1 MEQTND
7 KLEKL
12 ENTIKINLPFVVN
25 EEQAIAV
32 KKISK
37 FILNNYS
44 NSVFILKGYAGTGK
58 TNLISGITKSLKSI
72 GWKSVLLAPTGRA
85 AKIMNNYSQT
95 KAYTIHKKIFNYSFD
110 TSSSG
115 FLSIAENTHTS
126 TLFIVD
132 EASMI
137 QAKEDESGNLN
148 LLESLFEFVYS
159 GLNCKILFVGDNAQL
174 PPVGSN
180 YSAALSPE
188 YLKANFDLNIFF
200 FELKK
205 VARQKE
211 DSGILYNATQLRI
224 NLLEKDYIQPKF
236 ETTKD
241 FIRLNGEDLEDTLNQ
256 SIQKYGEDNIIIITR
271 SNKRASLFNQT
282 YRNKIKY
289 LEDELN
295 TGDKIMIVKNNYFWL
310 PSSNTETNFIANG
323 DIAEITKLKNKKS
336 LYGFEFCDCEI
347 RLIDYQLPPLEVKL
361 NLNTLYSD
369 QSSLTTE
376 QQASLKEAVLED
388 VADEPD
394 KYTKIR
400 YLKNNPFFNAL
411 QVKPAYAVTC
421 HKSQGGQWP
430 VVFIDQGYLTKEMLN
445 IEYTR
450 WLYTAVTR
458 ATEKVYLINFN
469 EEFFN

>member
-1 MEQTND
+1 MEDIKN
-7 KLEKL
+7 KIEKL
-12 ENTIKINLPFVVN
+12 ESTIKKNLPFMVN
-25 EEQAIAV
+25 DEQDTAI

-37 FILNNYS
+37 YVFNSYP

-58 TNLISGITKSLKSI
+58 TNLISGITKSLKSV

-85 AKIMNNYSQT
+85 AKVISSYSQT

-110 TSSSG
+110 TSSSNY
-115 FLSIAENTHTS
+115 LSISENTHST

-137 QAKEDESGNLN
+137 QSNDDSSSNLN
-148 LLESLFEFVYS
+148 LLESLFEYVYS
-159 GLNCKILFVGDNAQL
+159 GLNCKLMFVGDSAQL

-180 YSAALSPE
+180 FSGALSPE

-200 FELKK
+200 YELKK

-211 DSGILYNATQLRI
+211 DSGILYNATKLRVDLMEKEFI
-224 NLLEKDYIQPKF
+224 PPKLEP
-236 ETTKD
+236 TAD
-241 FIRLNGEDLEDTLNQ
+241 FIRLIGEELEDTLNQ
-256 SIQKYGEDNIIIITR
+256 TIQKYGEDNLIIITR

-282 YRNKIKY
+282 YRNRIKY
-289 LEDELN
+289 LENELN
-295 TGDKIMIVKNNYFWL
+295 TGDRIMIVKNNYFWL
-310 PSSNTETNFIANG
+310 PSSNSETNFIANG
-323 DIAEITKLKNKKS
+323 DIAEITKIKNKKS

-361 NLNTLYSD
+361 NLNSLYSD
-369 QSSLTTE
+369 QPSLSNE
-376 QQASLKEAVLED
+376 QQNQLQEAILED

-394 KYTKIR
+394 KYTRVR
-400 YLKNNPFFNAL
+400 YLKNSPFFNAL

-445 IEYTR
+445 KEYTR
-450 WLYTAVTR
+450 WLYTAITR

-469 EEFFN
+469 EYFF